1 MVYKNLRLV
10 LLSLAF
16 ALTCFAANFFF
27 PKILLIPLAAA
38 VFSLI
43 PYYLVIFKSALKKQ
57 LDLSLPPII
66 TIYILLFLGKGNV
79 AILFILIILLGH
91 LFKTYILERVKA
103 SVTSISQ
110 KLPKT
115 AFIKEGGEEIEI
127 EITKIKIGDILAV
140 KSGERVPTDAEL
152 LSEDALLDESV
163 ITGESKPVPKATG
176 GKILA
181 GSINTGNY
189 FEAKVTASAENSTLF
204 QIQHLVD
211 NAQNEKAPLARI
223 VSKYAWITTIF
234 ALFGVILIFIL
245 TENVITA
252 LSFWIAIVPVIFA
265 IIVPVATTI
274 GITILAKNG
283 VLVKNSTSLENL
295 TKSDTILFDKTGTIT
310 QGAPE
315 VETILEISG
324 NQKELLRLCASIES
338 YSDHP
343 LSIPILNEAKKQNI
357 QLLTLTRVK
366 TVVGKGMLAK
376 YGGKDVFLGNTSLLR
391 SEGISVDGKT
401 DLLVSSWEKK
411 GATPVFVGEDK
422 KLLGVILLLDK
433 LRAESLP
440 LLETL
445 KNNGYQTI
453 IVTGD
458 KEEVAKTISKELN
471 DVPFISDVTPQ
482 GKVETI
488 DKKLKEGK
496 NIVMVGD
503 GINDAPALAKAQVG
517 IAMGGKGVDLTL
529 NAADIVLLSNN
540 ISSIPSMINVSKR
553 TFRIIKEDVAL
564 ATVIHFFAAVLV
576 VLGAITLI
584 ETAFIHE
591 ISSALVLLNTLRI
604 FRVRIDKKS
613 V

>member
-1 MVYKNLRLV
+1 MIYKNLRPV

-16 ALTCFAANFFF
+16 ALICFTANFFY
-27 PKILLIPLAAA
+27 PKVILIPLAAA

-43 PYYLVIFKSALKKQ
+43 PYYLVIFRSALKKQ
-57 LDLSLPPII
+57 LDLSLPPIV

-91 LFKTYILERVKA
+91 LFKTYILEKVKA

-115 AFIKEGGEEIEI
+115 AFIKENGEEREI

-152 LSEDALLDESV
+152 LFEDALLDESV
-163 ITGESKPVPKATG
+163 ITGESKPVPKGKG

-223 VSKYAWITTIF
+223 VSKYAWVTTVF

-245 TENVITA
+245 TENVIMA

-310 QGAPE
+310 QGTPE
-315 VETILEISG
+315 VETILEING

-343 LSIPILNEAKKQNI
+343 LSIPILNEAKNQNL
-357 QLLTLTRVK
+357 QLLTLTQVK
-366 TVVGKGMLAK
+366 TLVGKGMLAQ
-376 YGGKDVFLGNTSLLR
+376 YGGKDLFLGNASLLK
-391 SEGISVDGKT
+391 SEGVSVDGKT
-401 DLLVSSWEKK
+401 DRLVSSWEKK

-471 DVPFISDVTPQ
+471 NVPYISDVTPQ

-529 NAADIVLLSNN
+529 NAADIVLLNNN

-604 FRVRIDKKS
+604 FRVRIDKKP